1 MKVLHIICKNDPNTN
16 RPMGVTQIEP
26 KVNRYMSCCW
36 DLDIEEMKELIG
48 GMIFFHNT
56 KTTKSK
62 LGGKVLKIHPIKMN
76 KDYVG
81 PYYDPKVEDF
91 NKRSDRMMFEFE
103 VTKDGREVDWR
114 GKDYMMSYVGGILEI
129 KD

>member
-48 GMIFFHNT
+48 GI
-56 KTTKSK
+56 
-62 LGGKVLKIHPIKMN
+62 
-76 KDYVG
+76 
-81 PYYDPKVEDF
+81 
-91 NKRSDRMMFEFE
+91 
-103 VTKDGREVDWR
+103 
-114 GKDYMMSYVGGILEI
+114 ILI
-129 KD
+129 